1 VMTNVPELVEGPAVT
16 EHVAVAPVPAR
27 VQLSTVVK
35 VTCPVGVIA
44 VPAVDESVTIA
55 VHGVVCPTA
64 IVFGVQLTAVVV
76 ARRFTVTVADIVLLL
91 AACAGFAESPP

>member
-1 VMTNVPELVEGPAVT
+1 MTNVPELDEGPALT
-16 EHVAVAPVPAR
+16 EHVAMAPVPAR

-44 VPAVDESVTIA
+44 VPAVDESVTVA
-55 VHGVVCPTA
+55 VHDVVCPTA

-76 ARRFTVTVADIVLLL
+76 VRRFTVTVAETVLLL
-91 AACAGFAESPP
+91 PACAGFAESPP